1 MKSQT
6 RRESHYTDTVSGIL
20 RKTLLP
26 LVIVSFGGAAT
37 IAGCKVPQID
47 SGVDV
52 NQIGRDSAHDHTMG
66 SDGIEDGVT
75 ISHGEL
81 RIQHV
86 WARPAFMGANSAVY
100 LNLQNHGKHAER
112 FLGATSEFAKAVEI
126 HEIKMEG
133 DLMIMSPVL
142 NGIEIPVNGSI
153 ELVSGGYHLM
163 LIDLQSDLHEDDHF
177 PLALQFEQSGQ
188 VIVDVLVAQP

>member
-1 MKSQT
+1 MKT
-6 RRESHYTDTVSGIL
+6 TVKLRGTISVKL

-26 LVIVSFGGAAT
+26 LVIVSLGGAIT
-37 IAGCKVPQID
+37 IAGCTVSHTD
-47 SGVDV
+47 SGMDA
-52 NQIGRDSAHDHTMG
+52 NQIGRESAHDHADHTMS
-66 SDGIEDGVT
+66 SDGIKDGVT
-75 ISHGEL
+75 ISHEEL
-81 RIQHV
+81 RIQNI
-86 WARPAFMGANSAVY
+86 WARPAFKGANSAVY
-100 LNLQNHGKHAER
+100 LNLHNHGKNAER

-126 HEIKMEG
+126 HEINMEG

-142 NGIEIPVNGSI
+142 NGIEIPANGSI